1 MEYVALV
8 TIAAL
13 IEYGVFSVL
22 VATARARTGVKAPA
36 ITGHP
41 VFERYLRVQQNTLE
55 RLIIFIPSL
64 WLCSYYGNPR
74 IAAGLGVLFVLSR
87 IAYCVVYVRAPEKRS
102 LAFGLGE
109 LANAALMVGAVIG
122 AVRSML

>member
-64 WLCSYYGNPR
+64 WLCGYYGNPH

-87 IAYCVVYVRAPEKRS
+87 IGYCMVYVRAPDRRS

-109 LANAALMVGAVIG
+109 LANAALMAGAVIG